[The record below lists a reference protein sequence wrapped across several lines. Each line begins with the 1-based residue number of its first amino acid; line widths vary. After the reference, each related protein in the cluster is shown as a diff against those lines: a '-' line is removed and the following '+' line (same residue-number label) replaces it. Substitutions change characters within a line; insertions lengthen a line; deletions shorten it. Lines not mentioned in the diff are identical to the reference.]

1 MFKIFHVFNS
11 GWQVSNISGSVKV
24 LNSSSE
30 QCSHS
35 CWACPGT
42 WRNHFFYMETKTIK
56 RRGSNFSG
64 VKIHTN
70 ESISAHRHQYYSVLV
85 PFYYNL
91 EFFSWVFIHHSPTA
105 EMETRLQSSSSSS
118 GIIVFIY
125 MKLLKHYMPH
135 VPHRKVWLSAQF
147 MGTVE
152 GNQTWVQ

>member
-11 GWQVSNISGSVKV
+11 GWQVSIISGSVKV

-64 VKIHTN
+64 VKIYTN
-70 ESISAHRHQYYSVLV
+70 ESMLAHRHQYYSVLC
-85 PFYYNL
+85 PFFIFWR
-91 EFFSWVFIHHSPTA
+91 FFWVFIHHSPTA
-105 EMETRLQSSSSSS
+105 EMETRLQSYSSSS

-135 VPHRKVWLSAQF
+135 VPHRNVWLSAQF
-147 MGTVE
+147 MGRVE
-152 GNQTWVQ
+152 GSQTRLQ